1 MRQVLLVHG
10 INSNGK
16 WQNDV
21 GRVLEPHFQVVKV
34 KYWQYR
40 WLGGMKLLVEPW
52 AFVLVGVLVYLLAA
66 ACMSKWLAAAIALLL
81 ALIVSYFVA
90 PFRRNAARR
99 ILVKK
104 GDLGFG
110 FGRPINRY
118 AFINIEMAQLLQSE
132 TETTDPRIL
141 RSRRMLMD
149 ALARLLMKKDFEDV
163 SVQEIADEA
172 TLNRATFYLHY
183 ADKTALL
190 HAMTESRFRDL
201 IERRAITFTD
211 CNGALR
217 AIALGVCD
225 YLAESTGCPTQLSRM
240 ALEGSIIPIVE
251 DMFKEG
257 LAHHGMP
264 PDADASLP
272 ATTAAWAV
280 FGAARRWFQS
290 PNRVPAEEM
299 AARIETMVSPILFG
313 ASQ

>member
-1 MRQVLLVHG
+1 MCRFKENKQLSLWSV
-10 INSNGK
+10 
-16 WQNDV
+16 
-21 GRVLEPHFQVVKV
+21 
-34 KYWQYR
+34 
-40 WLGGMKLLVEPW
+40 
-52 AFVLVGVLVYLLAA
+52 
-66 ACMSKWLAAAIALLL
+66 
-81 ALIVSYFVA
+81 
-90 PFRRNAARR
+90 
-99 ILVKK
+99 
-104 GDLGFG
+104 
-110 FGRPINRY
+110 NRY
-118 AFINIEMAQLLQSE
+118 AFINIEMAQLLQPE
-132 TETTDPRIL
+132 TETTDPRIV

-149 ALARLLMKKDFEDV
+149 ALARLLMTNAFEDV

-172 TLNRATFYLHY
+172 SLSRATFYLHY
-183 ADKTALL
+183 ADKNALL
-190 HAMTESRFRDL
+190 QAMTESRFRDL

-225 YLAESTGCPTQLSRM
+225 YLVESTGCPTQLSRM

-257 LAHHGMP
+257 LGHHALAPGVDVAM
-264 PDADASLP
+264 L

-313 ASQ
+313 TSQ